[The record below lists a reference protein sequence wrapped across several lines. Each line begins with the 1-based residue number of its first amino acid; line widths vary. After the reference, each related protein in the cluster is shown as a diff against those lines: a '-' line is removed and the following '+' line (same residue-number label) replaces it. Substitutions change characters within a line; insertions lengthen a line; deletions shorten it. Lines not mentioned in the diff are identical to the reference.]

1 MQNIIQGLQ
10 NKTVSDDVGM
20 EKADE
25 TTDVSGHVN
34 KDFDGRINGEPAIID
49 LGRELFIQGGVEMN
63 NATPLEGSSVI
74 LGEQNIV
81 QDGETFI

>member
-1 MQNIIQGLQ
+1 MFLCFWECSNIIQGLQ
-10 NKTVSDDVGM
+10 NKTVSKDVGM

-25 TTDVSGHVN
+25 TTNVCKN
-34 KDFDGRINGEPAIID
+34 TTIID
-49 LGRELFIQGGVEMN
+49 LGKDLSIQGGVTVN

-81 QDGETFI
+81 HNGDNRTLSVT